1 MELAQDQLARP
12 LPPLSGK
19 AGFSTSSRNLHR
31 VGLTFMSEWHTF
43 TTDALKAFREARIT
57 HEVPLHD
64 ETEIYSVGNKVGV
77 TARFI
82 QNLCNPVRRALEPSL
97 GTAAIHFA
105 DFQAISF
112 PVGILP
118 DICLGLVSIPGLK
131 NVHLVIDLKTPWT
144 IDDPDLRLNIL
155 DRSHY
160 LEPLIGQV
168 VAQMRMCSLRFG
180 VLSTY
185 QYTVFVKRVADTSFL
200 LSPPIE
206 YDAVQPSLRQ
216 LFTGFCLMALG
227 ASKYHESPSFNPRN
241 VTTGGLCHSVTRFYD
256 RLFDDLD
263 DPSLPLTSES
273 GSITPGS
280 VVVRTDSAHPVII
293 NCIRQLSNLKATCKA
308 TWLATMNGSQVIL
321 KCWHPKYLELFEAE
335 VEVYQR
341 IWTHPRANIDVF
353 AKWHFSGEIICSSIF
368 PSGYVLVLQHR
379 NGVQL
384 EQIWDTLSE
393 AERAHVQS
401 QCLGGIY
408 VLREVAV
415 RLYDTGI
422 HNILYCRDSRELT
435 LIDFEI
441 ADVEP
446 ESDILTD
453 QEMRRIFRPHLFL
466 HRAPSG

>member
-43 TTDALKAFREARIT
+43 TTDALQAFREARIT

-82 QNLCNPVRRALEPSL
+82 QSLCNPVRRALEPSL

-105 DFQAISF
+105 DFQAISP

-131 NVHLVIDLKTPWT
+131 NVHLVIDLKIPWT

-155 DRSHY
+155 DRSDY

-227 ASKYHESPSFNPRN
+227 ASKHHESPLFNPRN
-241 VTTGGLCHSVTRFYD
+241 VSATGGLCHSVTRFYD

-293 NCIRQLSNLKATCKA
+293 NCIRQLSNLKVTCKA

-341 IWTHPRANIDVF
+341 IWIHPRANID
-353 AKWHFSGEIICSSIF
+353 
-368 PSGYVLVLQHR
+368 
-379 NGVQL
+379 
-384 EQIWDTLSE
+384 
-393 AERAHVQS
+393 AERAQVQS
-401 QCLGGIY
+401 QCLGGIN